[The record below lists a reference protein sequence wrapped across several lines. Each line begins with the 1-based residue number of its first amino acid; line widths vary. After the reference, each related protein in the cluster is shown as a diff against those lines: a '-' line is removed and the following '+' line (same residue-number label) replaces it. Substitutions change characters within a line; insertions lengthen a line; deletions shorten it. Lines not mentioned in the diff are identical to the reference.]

1 MIEIPAQG
9 CAYFASDLHLS
20 TGTPKTLEAF
30 ESWISQIAQ
39 PGNMIFLLGDVF
51 EVWVGD
57 DHEDEVTQRVAKA
70 TRNAG
75 NCGAAVYFMHG
86 NRDFV
91 MGDDYPAL
99 AGFEVLADPEFLLAD
114 GKPILITHG
123 DQLCTDDK
131 PYQKFRLE
139 SRTHHWMEHFLGK
152 SLDERLKL
160 AQHMRLQ
167 SQMHKSVHNP
177 DIMDVNEKAAQAA
190 LQGKWPDGSLK
201 GRSSVI
207 IHGHTHRCAIH
218 LPQDGVTQTQSQS
231 GKLQE
236 GLRIVLPDW
245 NYDDPGH
252 SAQKGGFLKI
262 ESNGKFTLTVVH

>member
-177 DIMDVNEKAAQAA
+177 DMAGWIT
-190 LQGKWPDGSLK
+190 QGPKQRDYSWPHPQVCHTPTP
-201 GRSSVI
+201 GRRHSNTKPIRQTSGRLAHCI
-207 IHGHTHRCAIH
+207 TR
-218 LPQDGVTQTQSQS
+218 LELRRSRPQCT
-231 GKLQE
+231 K
-236 GLRIVLPDW
+236 RW
-245 NYDDPGH
+245 FFKN
-252 SAQKGGFLKI
+252 
-262 ESNGKFTLTVVH
+262 